1 MNFNNLQDS
10 DWQNFIFLSLLLVL
24 MLSNILTRR
33 NQNFGVILKYLGI
46 WSLIGFI
53 FVFIYSYRFE
63 LSNFKNRIIGE
74 LVPSKPQINDNGDI
88 TLTASENGHFYI
100 DTKINDNNIRFMI
113 DTGASS
119 VSLSLQD
126 AKTIGID
133 TNKLNFDIVYQTAN
147 GKSMGAAITIPEIEI
162 GGIKFY
168 DIKASVNSGNMGNSL
183 LGMSFLK
190 RLKRYEFYEDKLVLT
205 P

>member
-190 RLKRYEFYEDKLVLT
+190 RLKRYEFYENRLVLT